1 METLL
6 HHRASAL
13 VLILVLILGAT
24 TARADD
30 DGDHELARRLVESG
44 EIRALPAIVEQ
55 VAITVPGKVLEVE
68 FESEKGVY
76 KYELK
81 ILRPDGKVQ
90 EVEVD
95 ARDGQVLKIEDD
107 EDDD

>member
-1 METLL
+1 MEISL
-6 HHRASAL
+6 HHRLPILAL
-13 VLILVLILGAT
+13 LLMLGMT
-24 TARADD
+24 SARADD
-30 DGDHELARRLVESG
+30 DDHELARRLVEAG
-44 EIRALPAIVEQ
+44 KIQALPSIVEQ
-55 VAITVPGKVLEVE
+55 IAVSVPGKVLEVE
-68 FESEKGVY
+68 FESDEGVF

>member
-6 HHRASAL
+6 HRFPIF
-13 VLILVLILGAT
+13 VLILMLAAT
-24 TARADD
+24 GARADD
-30 DGDHELARRLVESG
+30 DDHELARRLVERG
-44 EIRALPAIVEQ
+44 EIQALPTIVEQ
-55 VAITVPGKVLEVE
+55 IAVTVPGKVLEVE
-68 FESEKGVY
+68 FESDEGVF

>member
-1 METLL
+1 M
-6 HHRASAL
+6 R
-13 VLILVLILGAT
+13 T
-24 TARADD
+24 TAVSRLLLVSLALGLSSAGGVRADD
-30 DGDHELARRLVESG
+30 DDHELARRLVDEG
-44 EIRALPAIVEQ
+44 KIRALSAIIEEVKTQ
-55 VAITVPGKVLEVE
+55 VPGEMLEIE

-90 EVEVD
+90 EVDID
-95 ARDGQVLKIEDD
+95 AVTGSVLKV